1 MEDYFES
8 DPKRLSMLSNSS
20 GTDVGSDDLSKVTDT
35 GGSTEGSTRKNPRKL
50 VSEEKMI
57 EGGVKWRTYFAY
69 LKAS

>member
-1 MEDYFES
+1 
-8 DPKRLSMLSNSS
+8 MLSDSS

-35 GGSTEGSTRKNPRKL
+35 GAGSIEGNSRKNPRKL
-50 VSEEKMI
+50 VSEEKMV